1 MLQAENARLK
11 RLLAERDLEIDTSFG
26 SAQKKVVGLA
36 AAREAAARE
45 AAGQMIG
52 GGMSE
57 RKACGWLKVRRKSYR
72 YRRKKADSGK
82 LIKRIR
88 ELALKHPRFGY
99 RRIWALLVRAGELI
113 NVKRVYRLWR
123 ELKLALP
130 KRRPR
135 KARARPFIGIIP
147 IATQANQI
155 WTYDFVFDEAFSGS
169 CSNTTLVS
177 GRKLKMLTLIDEY
190 TRECL
195 AVEVDTS
202 ITSLKVR
209 QILERVCLYRGF
221 PKAIRSD
228 NGSEFIGQAVGDWLK
243 TKKIEPLFIAP
254 GKPWQN
260 GKCES
265 FNGKLRDECLSREW
279 FASLREARVVIET
292 WRKFY
297 NTGRPHSALG
307 YLTPDE
313 YREKAG
319 FSSELKPNTLTNI
332 LAFQLG

>member
-1 MLQAENARLK
+1 
-11 RLLAERDLEIDTSFG
+11 
-26 SAQKKVVGLA
+26 
-36 AAREAAARE
+36 
-45 AAGQMIG
+45 MIV

-72 YRRKKADSGK
+72 YRRKKADNVK
-82 LIKRIR
+82 LVKRIK
-88 ELALKHPRFGY
+88 ELALKYPRFGY

-123 ELKLALP
+123 ELKLSLP

-135 KARARPFIGIIP
+135 KARAKPFIGIMP
-147 IATQANQI
+147 IASQANQI
-155 WTYDFVFDEAFSGS
+155 WTYDFVFDEA
-169 CSNTTLVS
+169 VS

-209 QILERVCLYRGF
+209 QILEKVCMKRGF

-228 NGSEFIGQAVGDWLK
+228 NGSEFIGQAVGVWLNIN
-243 TKKIEPLFIAP
+243 KIEPLFIAP

-292 WRKFY
+292 WRRFY

-307 YLTPDE
+307 YLTPFE
-313 YREKAG
+313 FSRKASFSRELEVKTGPLLTKA
-319 FSSELKPNTLTNI
+319 

>member
-1 MLQAENARLK
+1 M
-11 RLLAERDLEIDTSFG
+11 
-26 SAQKKVVGLA
+26 
-36 AAREAAARE
+36 RE
-45 AAGQMIG
+45 AAGRMIEE
-52 GGMSE
+52 GMSE
-57 RKACGWLKVRRKSYR
+57 RKACRWLKVRRKSYR
-72 YRRKKADSGK
+72 YRRKKADSSK
-82 LIKRIR
+82 LIKRIK

-99 RRIWALLVRAGELI
+99 RRIWALLKRAGELI

-130 KRRPR
+130 KRRP
-135 KARARPFIGIIP
+135 KKKRARPFTGIMP
-147 IATQANQI
+147 TALAANQI
-155 WTYDFVFDEAFSGS
+155 WTYDFVFDEA
-169 CSNTTLVS
+169 VS

-195 AVEVDTS
+195 EVEVDTS

-209 QILERVCLYRGF
+209 QILERVCLHRGF

-228 NGSEFIGQAVGDWLK
+228 NGSEFIGQAVGDWLQ
-243 TKKIEPLFIAP
+243 INGIRPIFIAP
-254 GKPWQN
+254 GKPWHN

-279 FASLREARVVIET
+279 FGSLREARVVIES

-297 NTGRPHSALG
+297 NNERPHSALN
-307 YLTPDE
+307 YLTPIE
-313 YREKAG
+313 FRGKAG
-319 FSSELKPNTLTNI
+319 FSSELKPKTLTKT

>member
-1 MLQAENARLK
+1 
-11 RLLAERDLEIDTSFG
+11 
-26 SAQKKVVGLA
+26 
-36 AAREAAARE
+36 
-45 AAGQMIG
+45 MIV

-57 RKACGWLKVRRKSYR
+57 RKACGWLQVRRKSFR
-72 YRRKKADSGK
+72 YRRRKADSSK
-82 LIKRIR
+82 LMKRIK

-113 NVKRVYRLWR
+113 NVKKVYRLWR

-135 KARARPFIGIIP
+135 KARAKPFIGIMP
-147 IATQANQI
+147 KALAANQI
-155 WTYDFVFDEAFSGS
+155 WTYDFVFDEA
-169 CSNTTLVS
+169 VS

-209 QILERVCLYRGF
+209 QILERVCMKRGF

-228 NGSEFIGQAVGDWLK
+228 NGSEFIGQAVGDWLTSK
-243 TKKIEPLFIAP
+243 AIEPLFIAP

-279 FASLREARVVIET
+279 FRSLREARVVIET
-292 WRKFY
+292 WRRFY
-297 NTGRPHSALG
+297 NTERPHSALG
-307 YLTPDE
+307 YLTPFE
-313 YREKAG
+313 FSRKASFSRELEIKTG
-319 FSSELKPNTLTNI
+319 TLLTKT